1 MRQNQFMQLAIQQ
14 AEIALQINEMP
25 VGAVI
30 IDENYQVLAKAHNLT
45 KQNVCY
51 HAEFLAIQQAL
62 TTRKFLDK
70 CSLYVSLEPCFMC
83 FGAIL
88 LTRISKVFYALD
100 NQKYGSISNNLAN
113 LQQTCYQMPEIYNNI
128 GSERA
133 SEKLLQQFF
142 TNKR

>member
-1 MRQNQFMQLAIQQ
+1 MRQNQFMQLAIKQ
-14 AEIALQINEMP
+14 AEIALQINEVP

-30 IDENYQVLAKAHNLT
+30 IDENYQVLAKTHNLT

-70 CSLYVSLEPCFMC
+70 CSLYISLEPCFMC

-88 LTRISKVFYALD
+88 LSRVSKIFYALAD
-100 NQKYGSISNNLAN
+100 QKYGAISNNLLN
-113 LQQTCYQMPEIYNNI
+113 LQKTAYKMPEIYDNI
-128 GSERA
+128 GADQSQ
-133 SEKLLQQFF
+133 KILQQFF
-142 TNKR
+142 INKR

>member
-1 MRQNQFMQLAIQQ
+1 MRQHQFMQLAIKQ
-14 AEIALQINEMP
+14 AEIALQINEVP

-30 IDENYQVLAKAHNLT
+30 IDENYQVLAKTHNLT

-70 CSLYVSLEPCFMC
+70 CSLYISLEPCFMC

-88 LTRISKVFYALD
+88 LSRVSKIFYALAD
-100 NQKYGSISNNLAN
+100 QKYGAISNNLLN
-113 LQQTCYQMPEIYNNI
+113 LQKTAYKMPEIYDNI
-128 GSERA
+128 GADQSQ
-133 SEKLLQQFF
+133 KILQQFF
-142 TNKR
+142 INKR